1 MILINIRASLAGIL
15 SKLVHSFASS
25 LRYKSKVHI
34 SLSLSLKPLKD
45 SHFNLLWHKLSK
57 TPLGVSFLSGS
68 EESSVSGCWG
78 VPFDL
83 SISSSPTICT
93 FKKLRTQRTKALFAA
108 IVSKNFVAKLLVLSV
123 VALATSSKCVLA
135 GTKSDSLIGFS
146 KLGIQLI
153 SHFID
158 TWSFSHLITLYL
170 TELYPLSFASSLI
183 PASLINSW

>member
-1 MILINIRASLAGIL
+1 M
-15 SKLVHSFASS
+15 
-25 LRYKSKVHI
+25 
-34 SLSLSLKPLKD
+34 
-45 SHFNLLWHKLSK
+45 
-57 TPLGVSFLSGS
+57 SGS
-68 EESSVSGCWG
+68 DASSVSGCWG

-108 IVSKNFVAKLLVLSV
+108 IVSRNFVAKLLVLSV

-135 GTKSDSLIGFS
+135 GIKSDSLVGFS

-170 TELYPLSFASSLI
+170 TELYPLSFANSLI
-183 PASLINSW
+183 PASLINS